1 MTEWNFP
8 GAKPPR
14 VWRVLDDNEDLDNRV
29 KRDKEI
35 YEMGFEPDLDYI
47 TSTYGGKWTKRN
59 AQTKPDGQQSTDF
72 AESNPDAIDRAV
84 EGGLS
89 DWQPMMDPVLQPIL
103 DLVEGAASF
112 EEIKARLPE
121 IYGDMDVS
129 KVRETLSRLTFA
141 TEVATRAGADL
152 DGDD

>member
-1 MTEWNFP
+1 M
-8 GAKPPR
+8 
-14 VWRVLDDNEDLDNRV
+14 LDDNEDLDNRV

-47 TSTYGGKWTKRN
+47 TSTYGGKWSKRTPSTTP
-59 AQTKPDGQQSTDF
+59 ATQESTDF
-72 AESNPDAIDRAV
+72 AEGNPNAIDRAV
-84 EGGLS
+84 EDGMT

-129 KVRETLSRLTFA
+129 KVRETLARLTFA

-152 DGDD
+152 DGND